1 MQEHYYSLTVIPSSH
16 QALFSDFLSDTL
28 PVGFEERDGSFIIR
42 SEDELET
49 IGWGIEQFAEAL
61 QKALGETVEVEL
73 QYAVEK
79 NADWVSAYQEGITP
93 VEVTPF
99 YIHPTWEAPKEG
111 MLNIVIDPALAFGT
125 GHHPT
130 TASCLDAVGTAVRS
144 GATVLDVGCGS
155 GILGIAA
162 LKLGASVD
170 ACDTDPVSV
179 ENTREN
185 AAQNGVAFGSLW
197 EGSVQQRTKTYDVVI
212 ANIVADVLVMLASD
226 LKAALNP
233 GGTLIL
239 SGILDKYEAKVLKAF
254 ASMELTRRIAQDEW
268 VTLVVRNSG
277 EAV

>member
-1 MQEHYYSLTVIPSSH
+1 MQEHYYCLTVTPSSH

-42 SEDELET
+42 SEEELDT

-61 QKALGETVEVEL
+61 RKALGEPVEVEL
-73 QYAVEK
+73 HYSVEK
-79 NADWVSAYQEGITP
+79 NDDWVRAYQQGITP
-93 VEVTPF
+93 VEVPPF

-111 MLNIVIDPALAFGT
+111 MLNIAIDPALAFGT

-130 TASCLDAVGTAVRS
+130 TASCLDAVGTEVAA

-170 ACDTDPVSV
+170 ACDTDPASV

-185 AAQNGVAFGSLW
+185 AAQNGVAFGNLW

-212 ANIVADVLVMLASD
+212 ANIVADVLVMLASE

-239 SGILDKYEAKVLKAF
+239 SGILDKYEDKVLKAY
-254 ASMELTRRIAQDEW
+254 ASMKLTRRIAQDEW
-268 VTLVVRNSG
+268 VTLVVTHSP
-277 EAV
+277 ETA